1 MKTMETIDTTMSKII
16 TVVAIVPLS
25 GIKRCR
31 NSLTPMVV
39 RMTRIGPCFDTI
51 QLLTFQREGGWQGY
65 RRTEICLS
73 CVYVQVSN
81 QKSQA
86 FFPPFYLKI
95 GNLCG
100 VGVPDICLF
109 SCLVLWVLNLYH

>member
-25 GIKRCR
+25 GIKRYR

-51 QLLTFQREGGWQGY
+51 QLLTFQREGAGGGKDTGGLRY
-65 RRTEICLS
+65 ACHVCMFKYPT
-73 CVYVQVSN
+73 
-81 QKSQA
+81 KSHRP
-86 FFPPFYLKI
+86 FFPL
-95 GNLCG
+95 
-100 VGVPDICLF
+100 
-109 SCLVLWVLNLYH
+109 ST